1 MGFKIYG
8 VISTTQNLELYI
20 SVSIFNV
27 RFWSCEAPPPCYNVP
42 HSLSKI
48 YFCLL
53 VHDSSSFFIHPCPLL
68 SFQFY
73 CFAFW
78 VLLFL
83 CSFLP
88 AFCCVVNVILMLLVV
103 FYLLTVC
110 WSCSSEE
117 LKFIFCCV
125 DCVEVLLL
133 GWIGFKGCSSS
144 CICSGLRVVE
154 KTVMKIERKAV
165 TDRCLSKIFLWR

>member
-103 FYLLTVC
+103 FYLLTVLKLFFWRTEVYILLCGLC
-110 WSCSSEE
+110 WSSAA
-117 LKFIFCCV
+117 
-125 DCVEVLLL
+125 
-133 GWIGFKGCSSS
+133 
-144 CICSGLRVVE
+144 GL
-154 KTVMKIERKAV
+154 
-165 TDRCLSKIFLWR
+165 DWF

>member
-1 MGFKIYG
+1 M
-8 VISTTQNLELYI
+8 
-20 SVSIFNV
+20 
-27 RFWSCEAPPPCYNVP
+27 
-42 HSLSKI
+42 
-48 YFCLL
+48 
-53 VHDSSSFFIHPCPLL
+53 
-68 SFQFY
+68 
-73 CFAFW
+73 
-78 VLLFL
+78 
-83 CSFLP
+83 
-88 AFCCVVNVILMLLVV
+88 VNVILMLLVV
-103 FYLLTVC
+103 FYLLT
-110 WSCSSEE
+110 SEE